1 MCVCVYVCVY
11 GVCTKH
17 GAAGRIISNVILCD
31 YVTTICVPGCV
42 LHPTFEVY
50 TQGHMVCSSCLNIL
64 YVYKSLL
71 EKLGTVKEMI

>member
-50 TQGHMVCSSCLNIL
+50 THRVIWSAAA
-64 YVYKSLL
+64 V
-71 EKLGTVKEMI
+71 